1 MRVLLAKNDDICLNL
16 VLHEVKKDFVV
27 DLANAYKDVN
37 YCCDV
42 VDYDA
47 LIIFGNV
54 TDTTSLEICKIV
66 RLQSESIPILFIS
79 DRHCVYHKVK
89 VLESGA
95 DAYISRPVDTLE
107 MRACL
112 KALIRRKC
120 LSPSS
125 KEISYNGI
133 TLDLKKRKVFLDGCE
148 VYMCRKEF
156 DLVEYLLLNINQVV
170 SVERILEH
178 VWDIGLDVASNTV
191 EVHIRR
197 IREKLGKDVIKTRH
211 GYGYIIE
218 S

>member
-1 MRVLLAKNDDICLNL
+1 
-16 VLHEVKKDFVV
+16 
-27 DLANAYKDVN
+27 
-37 YCCDV
+37 
-42 VDYDA
+42 
-47 LIIFGNV
+47 
-54 TDTTSLEICKIV
+54 
-66 RLQSESIPILFIS
+66 
-79 DRHCVYHKVK
+79 
-89 VLESGA
+89 
-95 DAYISRPVDTLE
+95 